1 MNRLGH
7 QNYKNENTETK
18 YLNNIRKSRTLKV
31 KNSLLELKKDFKELR
46 DRELKDR
53 GIKIRKDVLNQLLCL

>member
-18 YLNNIRKSRTLKV
+18 YFISIRKTEFYR
-31 KNSLLELKKDFKELR
+31 
-46 DRELKDR
+46 
-53 GIKIRKDVLNQLLCL
+53 

>member
-53 GIKIRKDVLNQLLCL
+53 GIKIRKDFLNQLLCL

>member
-31 KNSLLELKKDFKELR
+31 KNSLLELKKNFKELR

-53 GIKIRKDVLNQLLCL
+53 GIKIRKDFLNQLLCL